1 MADKILEVRGLSVE
15 AVGRRGGV
23 TPILQDVSFTVAPGE
38 VISLIGESGSGK
50 TTVSLAV
57 MAYARPGCRI
67 TGGEVILDG
76 RDMLKLDARARQRVR
91 GTDISYIAQSAAA
104 AFNAA
109 LTIGRQVIEVPVIK
123 GLMSRAEAEARAVE
137 LYRQL
142 DLPNPE
148 TIGRLYPHQVSGG
161 QLQRVMAAMAMICDP
176 KLLILDEPTTALD
189 VTTQIEVLEAFKGL
203 IRQKGTAAIYV
214 SHDLAVVAQIADH
227 ILVLKDGLMVEHNTT
242 ERIIAAPQADYTR
255 TLMAAVKVLPKTV
268 EERARA
274 PNAETP
280 LLEVRNVTAGYGL
293 RSESIVLR
301 NVSLSVWSGETVGI
315 IGESGSGKSTTARV
329 ISGLMRP
336 VEGEVLLDG
345 KPLAGQVI
353 DRPRV
358 ETRKIQFA
366 FQMADTAL
374 NPRHRV
380 RDILGRPLS
389 FYHGMEG
396 RAARQRVAEL
406 LELVEMPAAFAWRFP
421 HELSGGQKQR
431 VNLAR
436 ALAAEPDLIICDEI
450 TSALDSV
457 VAAAIIQLLKDLRDR
472 LKVAYIFISHDL
484 STVANFADRIA
495 VMRLGEVVDY
505 GTTAEIL
512 NPPHHEYTELL
523 LSSVP
528 DLRTDWL
535 DEISERRRRA
545 AQ

>member
-1 MADKILEVRGLSVE
+1 VADKVLEVRNLSVD
-15 AVGRRGGV
+15 AVGRHGRT
-23 TPILQDVSFTVAPGE
+23 TPILDDVSFTVAPGE

-50 TTVSLAV
+50 TTVALGV
-57 MAYARPGCRI
+57 LAYARPGCRI
-67 TGGEVILDG
+67 KGGEVFLDG
-76 RDMLKLDARARQRVR
+76 QDVLKLDARSRQRVR
-91 GTDISYIAQSAAA
+91 GTEIAYIAQSAAA
-104 AFNAA
+104 AFNSA
-109 LTIGRQVIEVPVIK
+109 LTIGRQVTEVPVIK
-123 GLMSRAEAEARAVE
+123 GLMSRQEAEARAVE

-142 DLPNPE
+142 DLPSPE

-214 SHDLAVVAQIADH
+214 SHDLAVVAQIADD
-227 ILVLKDGLMVEHNTT
+227 ILVLKDGRMVEHKTT
-242 ERIIAAPQADYTR
+242 ERIIASPQADYTR

-268 EERARA
+268 EERAESQS
-274 PNAETP
+274 AETP

-293 RSESIVLR
+293 KSEAIVLR
-301 NVSLSVWSGETVGI
+301 NVSLSVRSSETVGI

-345 KPLAGQVI
+345 KPLAGRVI
-353 DRPRV
+353 ERPRV
-358 ETRKIQFA
+358 ETQRIQFA
-366 FQMADTAL
+366 FQMADMAL
-374 NPRHRV
+374 NPRQRV

-396 RAARQRVAEL
+396 RAAQSRVAEL

-450 TSALDSV
+450 TSALDTV
-457 VAAAIIQLLKDLRDR
+457 VAAAIMQLLKDLRDR

-512 NPPHHEYTELL
+512 NPPYHEYTELL
-523 LSSVP
+523 LASVP

-535 DEISERRRRA
+535 DEVSERRRLA

>member
-1 MADKILEVRGLSVE
+1 MADKILEVRGLSVD

-142 DLPNPE
+142 DLPDPE

-161 QLQRVMAAMAMICDP
+161 QLQRLMAAMAMICDP

-280 LLEVRNVTAGYGL
+280 LLEVRNITAGYGL
-293 RSESIVLR
+293 KSEMIVLR

-512 NPPHHEYTELL
+512 NPPYHEYTELL